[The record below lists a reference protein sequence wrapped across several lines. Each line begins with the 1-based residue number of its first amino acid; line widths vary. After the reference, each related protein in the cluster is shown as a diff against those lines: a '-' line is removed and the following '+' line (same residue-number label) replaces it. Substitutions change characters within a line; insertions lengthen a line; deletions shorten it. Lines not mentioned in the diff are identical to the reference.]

1 MHQLLWNEGMRH
13 FQLPSHAMQLFVALL
28 AVAAVAFAYTT
39 DQQAAID
46 ALKFEVAWDA
56 EALTAEVSRALQN
69 EQRIGYVL
77 DTEVCTGVGLLWT
90 PDPCFADLPCFVCP
104 LVPCQLCRV

>member
-1 MHQLLWNEGMRH
+1 
-13 FQLPSHAMQLFVALL
+13 MQLFVALL
-28 AVAAVAFAYTT
+28 AVAAVALAYTT

-56 EALTAEVSRALQN
+56 QALTAEISRALQN

-77 DTEVCTGVGLLWT
+77 DSEVCTGCSVLWT
-90 PDPCFADLPCFVCP
+90 PLTGCADFPCLVCP
-104 LVPCQLCRV
+104 LVSCWICCV